1 MFVSGDI
8 PETESGKAF
17 LRRVLGTDEQKLRA
31 DSPSFNVDKIRVPML
46 LTAGKSDD
54 RAPPVQTEIMEK
66 RMKDAGKAVVASY
79 IAREG
84 HGFGSSENEQVR
96 LQQTGAF
103 ILNHLAP

>member
-1 MFVSGDI
+1 MIELHRFK
-8 PETESGKAF
+8 P
-17 LRRVLGTDEQKLRA
+17 
-31 DSPSFNVDKIRVPML
+31 
-46 LTAGKSDD
+46 
-54 RAPPVQTEIMEK
+54 EIMEK

-103 ILNHLAP
+103 VAQIT